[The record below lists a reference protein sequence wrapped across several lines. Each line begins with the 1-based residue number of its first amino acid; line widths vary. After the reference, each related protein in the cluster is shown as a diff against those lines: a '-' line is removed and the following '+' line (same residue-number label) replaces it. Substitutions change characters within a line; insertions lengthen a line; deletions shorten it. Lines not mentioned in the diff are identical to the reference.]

1 MNFDWKILQ
10 EILQFTI
17 TMMIGTSID
26 DRLFK
31 TEFKNSWYVEATT
44 KTKNK
49 KSTLKV
55 EKQCAAFVFM
65 YYYYIPLSH
74 SRHGVSVVR
83 ILQYSIWLSIGGWT
97 LWWLVVSTVVGTV
110 IRRLEES
117 ETSWFLWWVWHRSSR
132 SLLLLLLV
140 VAAWSIVGSF
150 CISVKKYIL
159 TF

>member
-44 KTKNK
+44 KTK

-65 YYYYIPLSH
+65 YYYIPLSH

-83 ILQYSIWLSIGGWT
+83 ILQYSIWLSIGG
-97 LWWLVVSTVVGTV
+97 
-110 IRRLEES
+110 
-117 ETSWFLWWVWHRSSR
+117 
-132 SLLLLLLV
+132 
-140 VAAWSIVGSF
+140 
-150 CISVKKYIL
+150 
-159 TF
+159 

>member
-55 EKQCAAFVFM
+55 ENSAL
-65 YYYYIPLSH
+65 PLF
-74 SRHGVSVVR
+74 
-83 ILQYSIWLSIGGWT
+83 LCTTTYLCPT
-97 LWWLVVSTVVGTV
+97 LDMA
-110 IRRLEES
+110 
-117 ETSWFLWWVWHRSSR
+117 SR
-132 SLLLLLLV
+132 S
-140 VAAWSIVGSF
+140 
-150 CISVKKYIL
+150 
-159 TF
+159 

>member
-44 KTKNK
+44 KTK

-65 YYYYIPLSH
+65 YYYTYLCP
-74 SRHGVSVVR
+74 
-83 ILQYSIWLSIGGWT
+83 T
-97 LWWLVVSTVVGTV
+97 LDMA
-110 IRRLEES
+110 
-117 ETSWFLWWVWHRSSR
+117 SR
-132 SLLLLLLV
+132 S
-140 VAAWSIVGSF
+140 
-150 CISVKKYIL
+150 
-159 TF
+159 